1 MHTTSSATVKTIGS
15 GSGSGAGIG
24 IASGASS
31 SSRGIT
37 YGGGSVSMPTLA
49 VASSSF
55 ASSSSLSEAATS
67 SSARYGIGPRRVKDN
82 GDGEYDGEYNSSTK
96 EWWSDDEEGW
106 VKSPFDGCVKYE
118 GGVLYTYQGGAWVKV
133 ENQTDPTNPQPLGAT
148 PWLLMLL
155 LACAYA
161 LYKYY
166 TYKVYKSK

>member
-1 MHTTSSATVKTIGS
+1 
-15 GSGSGAGIG
+15 
-24 IASGASS
+24 
-31 SSRGIT
+31 
-37 YGGGSVSMPTLA
+37 MPTLA

-133 ENQTDPTNPQPLGAT
+133 ENQTDPTNPQPLGDM
-148 PWLLMLL
+148 PWIWMILL
-155 LACAYA
+155 LVVYIQVRKACHRRYHEI
-161 LYKYY
+161 
-166 TYKVYKSK
+166 